1 MVFQGL
7 KDTDGLEVCKAIE
20 IDNFEKLILET
31 FNQTKEPVEKNK
43 KGAKKPA

>member
-20 IDNFEKLILET
+20 IDNFEKLNIEI
-31 FNQTKEPVEKNK
+31 K
-43 KGAKKPA
+43 KLTEMFSYQ